1 MPFKHDVNANK
12 DGQIS
17 KKAMRI
23 TEIFYSIQGESAF
36 SGLPCVFIRTTG
48 CNLRC
53 VWCDTEYSFYGG
65 EEMSLDQ
72 ILAKV
77 GSYDCKLVELTGGE
91 PMLQKEIYEL
101 SERLLAQGYTVLMET
116 GGSLDLSKLDARVI
130 KIMDLKCPGS
140 EESDKNYWPNL
151 DILSPH
157 DQIKFVI
164 KDRRDYDWALATI
177 RRHRLDERFALL
189 FSPVFDEMNYR
200 ELVEW
205 MLADGVKARFQ
216 VQLHKYIW
224 PPSMRGV

>member
-1 MPFKHDVNANK
+1 
-12 DGQIS
+12 
-17 KKAMRI
+17 MRI
-23 TEIFYSIQGESAF
+23 TEIFYSIQGESTY

-65 EEMSLDQ
+65 EEMSLEE

-77 GSYDCKLVELTGGE
+77 AGYDCKLVELTGGE

-101 SERLLAQGYTVLMET
+101 SERLLAHGYTVLMET
-116 GGSLDLSKLDARVI
+116 GGSLDLSKLNPAVI

-140 EESDKNYWPNL
+140 GEVEQNFWPNL
-151 DILSPH
+151 DILQPH

-164 KDRRDYDWALATI
+164 KDRHDYEWAIATM
-177 RRHRLDERFALL
+177 RKHRLEERFHLL
-189 FSPVFDEMNYR
+189 ISPVFNEMDYR
-200 ELVEW
+200 RLAEW
-205 MLADGVKARFQ
+205 LLADGVKARFQ

-224 PPSMRGV
+224 PPDMRGV

>member
-1 MPFKHDVNANK
+1 
-12 DGQIS
+12 
-17 KKAMRI
+17 MRI
-23 TEIFYSIQGESAF
+23 TEIFYSIQGESTY

-65 EEMSLDQ
+65 EEMSLEE

-77 GSYDCKLVELTGGE
+77 AGYDCKLVELTGGE

-101 SERLLAQGYTVLMET
+101 SERLLAHGYTVLMET
-116 GGSLDLSKLDARVI
+116 GGSLDLSKLNPAVI

-140 EESDKNYWPNL
+140 GEVGQNFWPNL
-151 DILSPH
+151 DILQPH

-164 KDRRDYDWALATI
+164 KDRHDYEWAIATM
-177 RRHRLDERFALL
+177 RKHRLEERFHLL
-189 FSPVFDEMNYR
+189 ISPVFNEMDYR
-200 ELVEW
+200 RLAEW
-205 MLADGVKARFQ
+205 LLADGVKARFQ

-224 PPSMRGV
+224 PPDMRGV

>member
-1 MPFKHDVNANK
+1 
-12 DGQIS
+12 
-17 KKAMRI
+17 MRI
-23 TEIFYSIQGESAF
+23 TEIFHSIQGESTY

-65 EEMSLDQ
+65 EEMTVDE

-77 GSYDCKLVELTGGE
+77 ESYDCKLVELTGGE

-101 SERLLAQGYTVLMET
+101 SERLLAKGYTVLMET
-116 GGSLDLSKLDARVI
+116 GGSLDLSRLDPRVV

-140 EESDKNYWPNL
+140 GEEDKNHWPNL
-151 DILSPH
+151 EVLQPH

-164 KDRRDYDWALATI
+164 KDRRDYEWSRAILREYRLA
-177 RRHRLDERFALL
+177 ERFQIL
-189 FSPVFDEMNYR
+189 FSPVFNEMNYR
-200 ELVEW
+200 ELAEW
-205 MLADGVKARFQ
+205 MLADGVRARFQ

-224 PPSMRGV
+224 PPDMRGV

>member
-1 MPFKHDVNANK
+1 
-12 DGQIS
+12 
-17 KKAMRI
+17 MRI
-23 TEIFYSIQGESAF
+23 TEIFYSIQGESTF

-72 ILAKV
+72 IMAKV

-140 EESDKNYWPNL
+140 EELDKNYWPNL

-177 RRHRLDERFALL
+177 RRHRLDERFSLL
-189 FSPVFDEMNYR
+189 FSPVFNEMSYR
-200 ELVEW
+200 ELAEW

-224 PPSMRGV
+224 PPNMRGV